1 MYYQD
6 IAGTLVNN
14 FLRGETSIDFTINE
28 MKKEFDKSLHVNN
41 K

>member
-6 IAGTLVNN
+6 IGGTLINN
-14 FLRGETSIDFTINE
+14 FLRGDSAIDLTFDE
-28 MKKEFDKSLHVNN
+28 MTKEFDKSLHVNN

>member
-6 IAGTLVNN
+6 IGGTLINN
-14 FLRGETSIDFTINE
+14 FLRGDTAIDFTFDE
-28 MKKEFDKSLHVNN
+28 MTKEFDKSLYVN